1 MEIGDW
7 NATRGLNE
15 SYRAIR
21 AMGLETHRAKLD
33 AFGFTVIDGAASPK
47 LVERLQTAICSEVE
61 RQTGTRPDV
70 VEGKATIQGM
80 QYRNDSL
87 NKDPAFE
94 EALMLKRPLALVKYL
109 LGESCI
115 FSTMGSHFRGDGGDE
130 LPLRSDMIGW
140 MPAPFPHY
148 AMFVDYTLAV
158 TDYTLESGAVAVV
171 PGSHRKGRGPE
182 RSESAFAGNK
192 NAVPVEAPAGSAI
205 IWYRNLWHGG
215 CVRSIPGYRMN
226 LATVFLR
233 PGLTPQEDYRG
244 AIPQETLDRNGEA
257 FARLPGRDVPWMF
270 SEEEGP
276 DYGKIAKQ
284 AIANSSWHS

>member
-21 AMGLETHRAKLD
+21 AMGLETHVAEFD
-33 AFGFTVIDGAASPK
+33 AFGLTVIEGAASPK

-70 VEGKATIQGM
+70 VNGKATIQGM
-80 QYRNDSL
+80 QYRNHLL

-94 EALMLKRPLALVKYL
+94 EALMLERPLALAKYL

-130 LPLRSDMIGW
+130 LPQHSDMIGW

-148 AMFVDYTLAV
+148 VMFVNYTLAV
-158 TDYTLESGAVAVV
+158 TDYTLESGAVAVM

-244 AIPQETLDRNGEA
+244 AIPQETFDRNGEA
-257 FARLPGRDVPWMF
+257 FARLLGRDVPWMF

-284 AIANSSWHS
+284 AIPNSSWHS